1 MAKSKRG
8 KSNKSNR
15 GKRSSPRKP
24 SSSRPLMPVNYQN
37 PDPVMQVT
45 EPEVVNS
52 IVSPLVLI
60 ILIVLFAIAITCNY
74 LALMWLLKLDEID
87 CKCSDS
93 WMRYYIKYFLYAYFV
108 MLAINIVLDIYFLI
122 SGEKF
127 RDSSIRIPFTYIK
140 LIFSLFGIANA
151 IIAIVYIDQLKKMN
165 CECSDD
171 IKREVYWYYNIIK
184 VSFYAFIILL
194 AFASVILMR

>member
-24 SSSRPLMPVNYQN
+24 SSSRPLIPVSYQN

-45 EPEVVNS
+45 EPDVVNS

-108 MLAINIVLDIYFLI
+108 MLAINIILEIYFLM

-127 RDSSIRIPFTYIK
+127 RDSSIRIPFTYIT